1 MNTTIRAPIFVG
13 FMAALIL
20 AGCGGGGGGGGSAN
34 PSTSPSV
41 DTTTS
46 PPVDTTTP
54 TAPAVL
60 VAADAESAYAD
71 VLVGCVLAETDSESC
86 TLTTLPL
93 LGQEKELILQAL
105 EECLW
110 VQKNAAEKLGVSPR
124 ALNYKVKKFGI
135 THPNWRK
142 HR

>member
-1 MNTTIRAPIFVG
+1 ILEDDDLIGVQNLSLPVEKTTQSTGTRTG
-13 FMAALIL
+13 FD
-20 AGCGGGGGGGGSAN
+20 SN
-34 PSTSPSV
+34 KS
-41 DTTTS
+41 
-46 PPVDTTTP
+46 
-54 TAPAVL
+54 L
-60 VAADAESAYAD
+60 VS
-71 VLVGCVLAETDSESC
+71 
-86 TLTTLPL
+86 
-93 LGQEKELILQAL
+93 QEKELILNAL